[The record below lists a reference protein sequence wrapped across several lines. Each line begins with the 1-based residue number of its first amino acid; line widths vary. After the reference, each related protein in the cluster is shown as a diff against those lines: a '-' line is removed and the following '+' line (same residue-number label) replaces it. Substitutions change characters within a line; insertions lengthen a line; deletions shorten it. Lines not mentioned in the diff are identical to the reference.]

1 MVFKNNKTYDYL
13 RYIVQTLLPAIGV
26 LYAALSGIYGWPYAE
41 AVLGTIAAIETFI
54 GTLIGVSKK
63 KYDTLNAPEILE
75 TEQTDNQLN

>member
-1 MVFKNNKTYDYL
+1 MIFKNNKTYDYL

-54 GTLIGVSKK
+54 GTLIGVSRK
-63 KYDTLNAPEILE
+63 KYDTLNPPEVPV
-75 TEQTDNQLN
+75 TEQANDQLN